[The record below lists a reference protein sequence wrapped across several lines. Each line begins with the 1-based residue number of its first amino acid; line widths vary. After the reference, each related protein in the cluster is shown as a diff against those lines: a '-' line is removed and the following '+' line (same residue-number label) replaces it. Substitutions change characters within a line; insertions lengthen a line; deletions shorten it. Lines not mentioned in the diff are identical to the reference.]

1 MKHNLPKN
9 ERLSGI
15 KNIEKLFTE
24 GNSFIVYP
32 LRVFFRFC
40 ELKSEFPVQILA
52 GVSKKRF
59 KKATDRNK
67 IKRQIKEAY
76 RLNKETI
83 VNFYSTKNN
92 CVHIAFFY
100 IADLLPEKNNVE
112 EKMKIALVRIIE
124 KSSEKSN

>member
-76 RLNKETI
+76 RLKKETI

>member
-15 KNIEKLFTE
+15 INIEKLFTE

-32 LRVFFRFC
+32 LRVVFRLS
-40 ELKSEFPVQILA
+40 ESKSEFPVQILA

-83 VNFYSTKNN
+83 VNFYSMKNK

-100 IADLLPEKNNVE
+100 IADLLPEKNIVE
-112 EKMKIALVRIIE
+112 EKMKIALVKIIE
-124 KSSEKSN
+124 KSSEK

>member
-9 ERLSGI
+9 ERLSGLI
-15 KNIEKLFTE
+15 NIEKLFTE

-32 LRVFFRFC
+32 LRVVFRFC
-40 ELKSEFPVQILA
+40 ELTSESPVQILA

-76 RLNKETI
+76 RQNKETI
-83 VNFYSTKNN
+83 VNFFTTKNE
-92 CVHIAFFY
+92 CVLIAFFY
-100 IADLLPEKNNVE
+100 VADVLPEKKIIE
-112 EKMKIALVRIIE
+112 DKMKIALTRITE
-124 KSSEKSN
+124 KSTEKTN

>member
-9 ERLSGI
+9 ERLSGLI
-15 KNIEKLFTE
+15 NIEKLFTE

-32 LRVFFRFC
+32 LRVVFRLS
-40 ELKSEFPVQILA
+40 ESKSEIPVQILA

-59 KKATDRNK
+59 KKASDRNK
-67 IKRQIKEAY
+67 IKRHIKEAY

-83 VNFYSTKNN
+83 VNFYSMKNK

-100 IADLLPEKNNVE
+100 IADVLPEKNFME
-112 EKMKIALVRIIE
+112 EKMKITLTRIIE
-124 KSSEKSN
+124 KTTEKTN